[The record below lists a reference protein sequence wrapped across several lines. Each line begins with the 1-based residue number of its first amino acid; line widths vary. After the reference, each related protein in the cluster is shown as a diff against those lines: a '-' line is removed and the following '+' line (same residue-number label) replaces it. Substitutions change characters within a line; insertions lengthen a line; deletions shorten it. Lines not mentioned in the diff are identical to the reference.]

1 MVFVYFIILYDSRFR
16 IVQVV
21 RNTAFPLPS
30 KSFDNVAVYVCVK
43 STLYNLILCRLC
55 RLENAPIL
63 QLQISSNAKS
73 TDVSSFWSQVDSQ
86 IDSSKRNLASDQL
99 IPSSDDFFPIIL
111 FTYCDL
117 MELSDSVIAVT
128 CMLRRNS
135 IFIFV
140 PYFIQ
145 GISSP
150 IFL

>member
-1 MVFVYFIILYDSRFR
+1 M
-16 IVQVV
+16 
-21 RNTAFPLPS
+21 
-30 KSFDNVAVYVCVK
+30 
-43 STLYNLILCRLC
+43 C
-55 RLENAPIL
+55 RLENASIL

-99 IPSSDDFFPIIL
+99 IPSDDFFPIIL

-150 IFL
+150 KFL